1 MDDPAAHP
9 ASVALPLS
17 PPQLDGTP
25 EAPNGL
31 ALPEV
36 NVDSKVGFSNGAEN
50 HGRTNGHARTH
61 RPADLELEHAIS
73 PTLEILPSIDPST
86 ADEKEASNAND
97 HFNDVVGNE
106 DGGDAVGEVVGSSQ
120 TVNGVR
126 VDPSP
131 AYDNVTPAEIQSVSP
146 TVSHRQSL
154 PQLPSSPGIS
164 QQPPTPPAKTPL
176 EHEIPPRRESLP
188 QNGQAS
194 HYSSRNASP
203 TAHTNGTNGPFSPSP
218 STVSLAAVSSPSAG
232 FHKRS
237 LTISKGNTVSA
248 VLITSALETI
258 AASREAK
265 RSAPLRDSTHRALE
279 MVRAGMGGDQPR
291 EIFEPLRLACETRNE
306 KLMIASLDCIS
317 KLISYSFF
325 VEESSS
331 HASSLP
337 SPPPSPGPGRHDSSH
352 SSLPPASLVDLVVH
366 TITTCHHETSPDA
379 VSLQVVKALLSLV
392 LSPTILVHQ
401 SSLLK
406 AVRTVYNIFLMSND
420 PVNQTVAQGGLTQ
433 MVHHVFSRC
442 KVAPPTFQD
451 TFASE
456 AGGSGESSK
465 RHSFAPS
472 TPDSVPPPSLHP
484 PDSASATET
493 LSEEPASD
501 PSSQEN
507 VASESVNGDRED
519 HPEATEPPSSAGSAG
534 ISDAPGLYSLQATGS
549 EVEHG
554 IPHRQMTTNDL
565 FLKDA
570 FLVLRAMCKI
580 TMKPLNAESERDL
593 KSHGM
598 RSKLLS
604 LHMVLIILNSHMDV
618 FVSPSSII
626 YSSSSNEA
634 TPFIQMANTYLCLSL
649 SRNAVSPIPQV
660 FEISVEIFWRVL
672 SGLRSK
678 LKKELEVMFHEIF
691 IPILEMKTST
701 LKQKAVIL
709 SMISRLCQDPQALV
723 DIYINYDCDS
733 EAADNIYE
741 HLMNIITKLCTST
754 LPGSAPQKAIE
765 PTSPAITPTT
775 KGKQSDIAPALST
788 TALGINGTVD
798 TSTLGHSEA
807 QLRRQ
812 SLECLVSVLR
822 SLVAWGTTAGKGGT
836 DAEGRAS
843 TAEEGR
849 PDNLTPDASQSL
861 DRLPIGHSLD
871 STRQPTPDIVD
882 DPSRFESA
890 KQKKT
895 TLLEGIKKFNY
906 KPKKGIEFLIETG
919 FIPSKTPQDIAKFIH
934 TTDGLSKA
942 MIGEYLGEGDEFNI
956 AIMHAFVD
964 MIELRN
970 LSFVEALR
978 LFLQSFRL
986 PGEAQ
991 KIDRYMLKFAEH
1003 YIEGNTQT
1011 PFANADSAYVLSY
1024 STIMLN
1030 TDAHNPQVKRRMTK
1044 ADFIKN
1050 NRGINDNADLP
1061 EELLSAIFDDISNN
1075 EIRMKDEIEATIG
1088 NVVTPGPG
1096 IANALATV
1104 GRDLQK
1110 EAYVLQSSGMA
1121 NKTEA
1126 LFRTLMR
1133 SQRKGSKS
1141 SEQFYSASHFVHVR
1155 PMFEV
1160 AWIPFLAGISGPLKE
1175 TDDLEIVELCLDGFK
1190 NAIRIV
1196 CFFDLELER
1205 NAFVT
1210 TLAKNTFLNNL
1221 GEMKTKNMEA
1231 IKALLDVAVTEGNSL
1246 KSSWHEV
1253 LSCVSQLEHMQL
1265 ISSGV
1270 DVQDGHKGK
1279 VRKLPNEELAN
1290 ESRSTH
1296 ITVAADMVFS
1306 LSHYLSGT
1314 AIVDFVQALCD
1325 VSWEEIQSSGL
1336 SQHPRL
1342 FSLQKLVEISYYNM
1356 SRIRLEWSNLW
1367 DILGEH
1373 FNQVCCHS
1381 NPHVGF
1387 FALDSLRQLAM
1398 RFLEKEE
1405 LPHFKFQKDF
1415 LKPFEYTMIHNGN
1428 PEIRDMVLQCLQQ
1441 MIQARVV
1448 NMRSGW
1454 RTMFGV
1460 FSAASK
1466 VLTERITSSAFEI
1479 VTRINKEHF
1488 AAIVRYGS
1496 FADLT
1501 VCITDFCKV
1510 SKYQKISL
1518 LAIAML
1524 RGVIPI
1530 MLNTPECGLT
1540 AAGPQNVG
1548 VDDPMIKYWYPV
1560 LFSFYDVIMN
1570 GEDLEVRRLALDS
1583 LFSTLKKYGQSFPV
1597 EFWDTVCQE
1606 LLFPIFAVLKSS
1618 QDLSRFSTQEDM
1630 SVWLS
1635 TTMIQALRDLID
1647 LYTFYFEILERF
1659 LDGLLDLLCV
1669 CICQENDTLARIGT
1683 SCLQQ
1688 LLENNV
1694 KKLSP
1699 ARWERVATTFV
1710 KLFRT
1715 TTPHQL
1721 FDESLRVEI
1730 DSSSPDLQESSDAD
1744 GQAILPAP
1752 LSPTQ
1757 TDSQKITQKT
1767 TLNDRRRIFKQ
1778 IIVKCVLQLLLI
1790 ETTNDLLR
1798 NDEVYRT
1805 IPPEHLLRLMGVLD
1819 HSYQFARMFNEDK
1832 ELRTGLW
1839 KVGFMKHLPN
1849 LLKQESS
1856 SASTLVHILL
1866 QMYYDPRPEHQM
1878 ARPQVAERL
1887 LPLGLGV
1894 LQDYTKLKAD
1904 TQAKNIA
1911 AWTPVVAEIVV
1922 GFCKFDDKAFARYL
1936 PAIYPLAADMLARE
1950 TSQEIREGLREYF
1963 TRVGYAQGI
1972 IEPS

>member
-1 MDDPAAHP
+1 MDPAP
-9 ASVALPLS
+9 DVAVSGDVPHS
-17 PPQLDGTP
+17 PPPKAETTP
-25 EAPNGL
+25 TVPAPPDTAPDNANGEARVEAVAKPNGHIIGHEE
-31 ALPEV
+31 AEEIVVPPTIDVEEDEEV
-36 NVDSKVGFSNGAEN
+36 VAPQQIIV
-50 HGRTNGHARTH
+50 TNGDEAEDDGDAEHQENGVPNGSHAH
-61 RPADLELEHAIS
+61 DSSDDGEHAEEQAVPALS
-73 PTLEILPSIDPST
+73 RS
-86 ADEKEASNAND
+86 ASN
-97 HFNDVVGNE
+97 
-106 DGGDAVGEVVGSSQ
+106 
-120 TVNGVR
+120 
-126 VDPSP
+126 
-131 AYDNVTPAEIQSVSP
+131 
-146 TVSHRQSL
+146 RQSL
-154 PQLPSSPGIS
+154 PLPPFSPTS
-164 QQPPTPPAKTPL
+164 QVPPTPPSKSLTHPDSPA
-176 EHEIPPRRESLP
+176 RRESLP
-188 QNGQAS
+188 PNGRTS
-194 HYSSRNASP
+194 HYSTDASS
-203 TAHTNGTNGPFSPSP
+203 TAHTNGTRPPFSPSP
-218 STVSLAAVSSPSAG
+218 STSSLTAASATSPTS
-232 FHKRS
+232 HKRS
-237 LTISKGNTVSA
+237 LTISKGNMVSA

-265 RSAPLRDSTHRALE
+265 RSVPLKESTHRALE
-279 MVRAGMGGDQPR
+279 MVRAGLGGDQPR
-291 EIFEPLRLACETRNE
+291 DIFEPLRLACETRNE

-325 VEESSS
+325 VEDTP
-331 HASSLP
+331 HNTGSLP
-337 SPPPSPGPGRHDSSH
+337 SPPPSPGPGRRNSEQAN
-352 SSLPPASLVDLVVH
+352 LPPPTLVDLVVH
-366 TITTCHHETSPDA
+366 TITMCHTETSPEA

-406 AVRTVYNIFLMSND
+406 AVRTVYNVFLMSND
-420 PVNQTVAQGGLTQ
+420 PVNQVVAQGGLTQ

-442 KVAPPTFQD
+442 KLAPSSAAESTGNV
-451 TFASE
+451 SE
-456 AGGSGESSK
+456 AGYSGSSSK
-465 RHSFAPS
+465 AHSVTPS
-472 TPDSVPPPSLHP
+472 TPESGPSRPL
-484 PDSASATET
+484 PDSASSPDASIEVLPTDSHHEEDAQETEAPT
-493 LSEEPASD
+493 
-501 PSSQEN
+501 
-507 VASESVNGDRED
+507 SVDAD
-519 HPEATEPPSSAGSAG
+519 DTPQPPPSAGPSE
-534 ISDAPGLYSLQATGS
+534 APSFYGLQGNES
-549 EVEHG
+549 EIDHG
-554 IPHRQMTTNDL
+554 MHHRQMSTNDL

-570 FLVLRAMCKI
+570 FLVLRAMCKL
-580 TMKPLNAESERDL
+580 TMKPLNTESERDL

-604 LHMVLIILNSHMDV
+604 LHMILIILNSHMDV

-626 YSSSSNEA
+626 YSNSTNEA
-634 TPFIQMANTYLCLSL
+634 TPFIQMANQYLCLSL
-649 SRNAVSPIPQV
+649 SRNAVSPVPQV
-660 FEISVEIFWRVL
+660 FEISVEIFWRML

-709 SMISRLCQDPQALV
+709 SMVSRLCQDPQALV

-733 EAADNIYE
+733 DATDNIYE
-741 HLMNIITKLCTST
+741 HLMNIISKLSTNTS
-754 LPGSAPQKAIE
+754 PSSAPQKGTE
-765 PTSPAITPTT
+765 PTSPSVTPTT
-775 KGKQSDIAPALST
+775 KVQRADTAPSLST

-798 TSTLGHSEA
+798 TSSLGHSEA

-812 SLECLVSVLR
+812 SLECLASVLR
-822 SLVAWGTTAGKGGT
+822 SLVAWGISKTAVDT
-836 DAEGRAS
+836 VAQGRAS
-843 TAEEGR
+843 TVEDSHGR

-861 DRLPIGHSLD
+861 DRLPTGPSVD

-906 KPKKGIEFLIETG
+906 KPKRGLEFAVDTG
-919 FIPSKTPQDIAKFIH
+919 LVPGSSPQDIAKFLL

-942 MIGEYLGEGDEFNI
+942 MIGEYLGEAGERNI
-956 AIMHAFVD
+956 ATMHAFVD
-964 MIELRN
+964 MIDLRN
-970 LSFVEALR
+970 LTFVEGLR
-978 LFLQSFRL
+978 LFLQAFRL

-991 KIDRYMLKFAEH
+991 KIDRFMLKFAEH
-1003 YIEGNTQT
+1003 YIEGNAST
-1011 PFANADSAYVLSY
+1011 PFANADAAYVLSY
-1024 STIMLN
+1024 STVMLN
-1030 TDAHNPQVKRRMTK
+1030 TDAHSPQVKNRMTK
-1044 ADFIKN
+1044 ADFVRN
-1050 NRGINDNADLP
+1050 NRGINDGNDLP
-1061 EELLSAIFDDISNN
+1061 EEMLSEIYDDIVNN
-1075 EIRMKDEIEATIG
+1075 EIRMKDEMDASLGTIP
-1088 NVVTPGPG
+1088 TPAPG
-1096 IANALATV
+1096 IANALASV

-1110 EAYVLQSSGMA
+1110 EAYILQSSGIA

-1141 SEQFYSASHFVHVR
+1141 TDQFYSASHFVHVK

-1175 TDDLEIVELCLDGFK
+1175 TDDLEIIELCLDGFK

-1210 TLAKNTFLNNL
+1210 TLGKNTFLNNL

-1231 IKALLDVAVTEGNSL
+1231 IKALLDIAVTEGNNL
-1246 KSSWHEV
+1246 KGSWREV

-1279 VRKLPNEELAN
+1279 HKKLPNEELAN

-1356 SRIRLEWSNLW
+1356 TRIRLEWSNLW

-1387 FALDSLRQLAM
+1387 FALDSLRQLSM

-1415 LKPFEYTMIHNGN
+1415 LKPFEYTMIHNAN
-1428 PEIRDMVLQCLQQ
+1428 PDIRDMVLQCLQQ
-1441 MIQARVV
+1441 MIQGRVQ

-1460 FSAASK
+1460 FSSASK

-1479 VTRINKEHF
+1479 VTRLNKEHF

-1583 LFSTLKKYGQSFPV
+1583 LFSTLKKYGSSFPV
-1597 EFWDTVCQE
+1597 DFWDTVCQE

-1688 LLENNV
+1688 LIESNV

-1710 KLFRT
+1710 RLFRT

-1730 DSSSPDLQESSDAD
+1730 DSGTPDLQDANED
-1744 GQAILPAP
+1744 PQAILPAP

-1757 TDSQKITQKT
+1757 HDSQKITAKT

-1866 QMYYDPRPEHQM
+1866 RMYYDPRPDHQA

-1894 LQDYTKLKAD
+1894 LTDYTKLRAD

-1911 AWTPVVAEIVV
+1911 AWTPVVSEIMH
-1922 GFCKFDDKAFARYL
+1922 GFCKFDDKAFSRYL
-1936 PAIYPLAADMLARE
+1936 PAIYPLAAEMVARE
-1950 TSQEIREGLREYF
+1950 TSPDVREGLRDYF
-1963 TRVGYAQGI
+1963 VRVGYAQGI

>member
-1 MDDPAAHP
+1 MDSDRSSPLGQDVDVPAPVHANIGDEEIPAANHDTDTATTNGYADTSLKKISKDLNP
-9 ASVALPLS
+9 DGIKIEFSSEGAEERVEERSVAHTI
-17 PPQLDGTP
+17 QT
-25 EAPNGL
+25 
-31 ALPEV
+31 
-36 NVDSKVGFSNGAEN
+36 
-50 HGRTNGHARTH
+50 
-61 RPADLELEHAIS
+61 
-73 PTLEILPSIDPST
+73 
-86 ADEKEASNAND
+86 
-97 HFNDVVGNE
+97 
-106 DGGDAVGEVVGSSQ
+106 DGGDGLRDVPLNKLNGDTQATAALNEHPAPSDHVPNHDTSRQESEPAVSQSVAMPEPRPVSLPDVPYSPASPPPLPEKATVPTTSSALRRGSLPHVQ
-120 TVNGVR
+120 PNGAHSAASPSMSTYSLASA
-126 VDPSP
+126 PSP
-131 AYDNVTPAEIQSVSP
+131 VGNT
-146 TVSHRQSL
+146 HR
-154 PQLPSSPGIS
+154 
-164 QQPPTPPAKTPL
+164 
-176 EHEIPPRRESLP
+176 
-188 QNGQAS
+188 
-194 HYSSRNASP
+194 
-203 TAHTNGTNGPFSPSP
+203 
-218 STVSLAAVSSPSAG
+218 
-232 FHKRS
+232 RS
-237 LTISKGNTVSA
+237 LTILKGNPVSS
-248 VLITSALETI
+248 VLITSALEAI

-265 RSAPLRDSTHRALE
+265 KSTPLRETTQRALE
-279 MVRAGMGGDQPR
+279 LVRSDLAGDQPR
-291 EIFEPLRLACETRNE
+291 EIFEPLRLACETRSE
-306 KLMIASLDCIS
+306 KLMIASLDCIT
-317 KLISYSFF
+317 KLISHSFF
-325 VEESSS
+325 VDDSSP
-331 HASSLP
+331 HLASLP
-337 SPPPSPGPGRHDSSH
+337 SPPPSPGPGRDSH
-352 SSLPPASLVDLVVH
+352 SSIPEPSLVDLVVH
-366 TITTCHHETSPDA
+366 TITSCHTETSPDT
-379 VSLQVVKALLSLV
+379 VSLQVVRALLSLV
-392 LSPTILVHQ
+392 LSTTILVHQ
-401 SSLLK
+401 SALLK
-406 AVRTVYNIFLMSND
+406 AVRTVYNVFLMSND

-433 MVHHVFSRC
+433 MVNHVFARC
-442 KVAPPTFQD
+442 KTVAAFESTSRESFTDPGLSGVPSRR
-451 TFASE
+451 ASV
-456 AGGSGESSK
+456 
-465 RHSFAPS
+465 APS
-472 TPDSVPPPSLHP
+472 TPDSVPATSLP
-484 PDSASATET
+484 TEDRT
-493 LSEEPASD
+493 SEAPASRISSEVE
-501 PSSQEN
+501 PSTTSVSQEERN
-507 VASESVNGDRED
+507 EQDVPVSTSS
-519 HPEATEPPSSAGSAG
+519 EATEFSPADPELPEHEESHMNGSNN
-534 ISDAPGLYSLQATGS
+534 
-549 EVEHG
+549 
-554 IPHRQMTTNDL
+554 HRLLTTRDL

-570 FLVLRAMCKI
+570 FLVFRAMCKL
-580 TMKPLNAESERDL
+580 TMKPLNAESEREL

-604 LHMVLIILNSHMDV
+604 LHMVLIILSSHMDI
-618 FVSPSSII
+618 FASPTSII
-626 YSSSSNEA
+626 YSSSTHEA
-634 TPFIQMANTYLCLSL
+634 TSLIQMSNQYLCLCL
-649 SRNAVSPIPQV
+649 SRNAVSPVPQV
-660 FEISVEIFWRVL
+660 FEISVEIFWRAL
-672 SGLRSK
+672 SGLRAK
-678 LKKELEVMFHEIF
+678 LKKEIEVLFHEIF
-691 IPILEMKTST
+691 LPILEMKTST
-701 LKQKAVIL
+701 LKQKSVIL
-709 SMISRLCQDPQALV
+709 SMLSRLCQDPQALV

-741 HLMNIITKLCTST
+741 HLVNVITKLSSST
-754 LPGSAPQKAIE
+754 QLGVAAQKNTESAG
-765 PTSPAITPTT
+765 TTPAPPM
-775 KGKQSDIAPALST
+775 KSQDVNLAPSLST
-788 TALGINGTVD
+788 TALGSPNTQDPTTPG
-798 TSTLGHSEA
+798 LSEA
-807 QLRRQ
+807 HLRRQ
-812 SLECLVSVLR
+812 GLDCLVAVLR
-822 SLVAWGTTAGKGGT
+822 SLVAWGTGKNT
-836 DAEGRAS
+836 TSDEP
-843 TAEEGR
+843 THNI
-849 PDNLTPDASQSL
+849 PTPDASASL
-861 DRLPIGHSLD
+861 DRLPLPDVARGS
-871 STRQPTPDIVD
+871 TPDIAD

-895 TLLEGIKKFNY
+895 TLMEGIKRFNE
-906 KPKKGIEFLIETG
+906 KPKKGIQFLVEAG
-919 FIPSKTPQDIAKFIH
+919 FIPSKAPEDVAEFLLS
-934 TTDGLSKA
+934 TDGLSKA
-942 MIGEYLGEGDEFNI
+942 MIGEYLGEGDEVNI
-956 AIMHAFVD
+956 ATMHAFVD
-964 MIELRN
+964 MIDFRN
-970 LSFVEALR
+970 AGFVDALR
-978 LFLQSFRL
+978 LFLQAFRL

-991 KIDRYMLKFAEH
+991 KIDRYMLKFAER
-1003 YIEGNTQT
+1003 YIECNTQT
-1011 PFANADSAYVLSY
+1011 PFANADAAYVLSY

-1030 TDAHNPQVKRRMTK
+1030 TDAHNPQVKHRMTK

-1050 NRGINDNADLP
+1050 NRGINDDADLP
-1061 EELLSAIFDDISNN
+1061 EEFLSNIFDDIVNN
-1075 EIRMKDEIEATIG
+1075 EIRMKDEVDAALGQIPAA
-1088 NVVTPGPG
+1088 GPG
-1096 IANALATV
+1096 IAGALVTV
-1104 GRDLQK
+1104 GRDLQR
-1110 EAYVLQSSGMA
+1110 EAYMLQSSGMT

-1126 LFRTLMR
+1126 LFKTLMR
-1133 SQRKGSKS
+1133 SQRKGSRMS
-1141 SEQFYSASHFVHVR
+1141 DQFYSASHFVHVR

-1160 AWIPFLAGISGPLKE
+1160 AWIPVLAGISGPLQQ
-1175 TDDLEIVELCLDGFK
+1175 TDNMEVVELCLDGFK

-1210 TLAKNTFLNNL
+1210 TLAKFTFLNNL
-1221 GEMKTKNMEA
+1221 GEMKAKNMEA

-1246 KSSWHEV
+1246 KGSWHEV

-1265 ISSGV
+1265 ISSGI
-1270 DVQDGHKGK
+1270 DIPDSRKGRI
-1279 VRKLPNEELAN
+1279 RKLPNEELAN

-1314 AIVDFVQALCD
+1314 AIIDFVQALCD

-1356 SRIRLEWSNLW
+1356 GRIRLEWSNLW

-1415 LKPFEYTMIHNGN
+1415 LRPFEYTMTHNAN
-1428 PEIRDMVLQCLQQ
+1428 PDIRDMVLQCLQQ
-1441 MIQARVV
+1441 MIQARVQ

-1479 VTRINKEHF
+1479 VTRLNKEHF
-1488 AAIVRYGS
+1488 AVIVRYGA

-1524 RGVIPI
+1524 RGVIPV
-1530 MLNTPECGLT
+1530 MLNTPECGLIT
-1540 AAGPQNVG
+1540 SGPHNIG
-1548 VDDPMIKYWYPV
+1548 AEDPMIKYWFPV
-1560 LFSFYDVIMN
+1560 LFGFYDIIMN

-1583 LFSTLKKYGQSFPV
+1583 LFNTLKKHGSSFPV

-1647 LYTFYFEILERF
+1647 LYTFYFETLERF

-1694 KKLSP
+1694 KKLSV

-1710 KLFRT
+1710 RLFRT

-1730 DSSSPDLQESSDAD
+1730 DSSTPEPQETNGTSTFDRGRWSSDYPRT
-1744 GQAILPAP
+1744 L
-1752 LSPTQ
+1752 
-1757 TDSQKITQKT
+1757 T

-1798 NDEVYRT
+1798 NDEVYHT

-1856 SASTLVHILL
+1856 SAATLVHILL
-1866 QMYYDPRPEHQM
+1866 RMYYDPRPEHQV

-1911 AWTPVVAEIVV
+1911 AWTPVVAEILH

-1936 PAIYPLAADMLARE
+1936 PAIYPLATELLVRDS
-1950 TSQEIREGLREYF
+1950 SQDIRDGLREYF
-1963 TRVGYAQGI
+1963 LRVGYAQGI

>member
-1 MDDPAAHP
+1 MDGDRSSRFSQEAEIPPSKHANLGDDEPPAINGTSIGHADTNVKNTLEELVPDPVEIEPSVEEGAQERSVSHGDNGDGLHDISLKDDNPDEDTQAVPALNEHP
-9 ASVALPLS
+9 APGERIQNHDSSTQQSEPAVPSTLSVAQPEPKHLPL
-17 PPQLDGTP
+17 PD
-25 EAPNGL
+25 
-31 ALPEV
+31 V
-36 NVDSKVGFSNGAEN
+36 
-50 HGRTNGHARTH
+50 
-61 RPADLELEHAIS
+61 PAS
-73 PTLEILPSIDPST
+73 
-86 ADEKEASNAND
+86 
-97 HFNDVVGNE
+97 
-106 DGGDAVGEVVGSSQ
+106 
-120 TVNGVR
+120 
-126 VDPSP
+126 
-131 AYDNVTPAEIQSVSP
+131 
-146 TVSHRQSL
+146 
-154 PQLPSSPGIS
+154 PSSP
-164 QQPPTPPAKTPL
+164 PPPPEKTTAPVSSTQ
-176 EHEIPPRRESLP
+176 RRESLP
-188 QNGQAS
+188 RVQPNGNHS
-194 HYSSRNASP
+194 VI
-203 TAHTNGTNGPFSPSP
+203 SPSMSTNSLP
-218 STVSLAAVSSPSAG
+218 SASSPMG
-232 FHKRS
+232 NMHRRS
-237 LTISKGNTVSA
+237 LTLPRGNPVSS

-265 RSAPLRDSTHRALE
+265 KSKPLRESTHRALE
-279 MVRAGMGGDQPR
+279 LVRSDLAGDQPR
-291 EIFEPLRLACETRNE
+291 DVFEPLRLACETGSE
-306 KLMIASLDCIS
+306 KLMIASLDCIT
-317 KLISYSFF
+317 KLVSHAFF
-325 VEESSS
+325 VDDSS
-331 HASSLP
+331 HVASLP
-337 SPPPSPGPGRHDSSH
+337 SPPASPAPGRRDSH
-352 SSLPPASLVDLVVH
+352 SSIPEPSLVDLVVH
-366 TITTCHHETSPDA
+366 TITSCHTETSPDT
-379 VSLQVVKALLSLV
+379 VSLQVVRALLALV
-392 LSPTILVHQ
+392 LSSTILAHQ

-406 AVRTVYNIFLMSND
+406 AVRTVYNVFLMSND

-433 MVHHVFSRC
+433 MVNHVFARCRTVPPFEHLSRES
-442 KVAPPTFQD
+442 VAD
-451 TFASE
+451 SGAS
-456 AGGSGESSK
+456 AVSSGRASV
-465 RHSFAPS
+465 APS
-472 TPDSVPPPSLHP
+472 TPDSIPAPSLP
-484 PDSASATET
+484 TEDGTSSVSASRNSSEAETGSTLIIQEEHGEQGATVST
-493 LSEEPASD
+493 PSEVSD
-501 PSSQEN
+501 AYPSHLE
-507 VASESVNGDRED
+507 
-519 HPEATEPPSSAGSAG
+519 HPEHNGLHLNGSA
-534 ISDAPGLYSLQATGS
+534 SPRPLTM
-549 EVEHG
+549 H
-554 IPHRQMTTNDL
+554 DL

-570 FLVLRAMCKI
+570 FLVFRAMCKL
-580 TMKPLNAESERDL
+580 TMKPLNTESERDL

-604 LHMVLIILNSHMDV
+604 LHMVLIILSSHMDI
-618 FVSPSSII
+618 FVSPTSMI
-626 YSSSSNEA
+626 YSSGSREASS
-634 TPFIQMANTYLCLSL
+634 FVQMANQYLCLCL
-649 SRNAVSPIPQV
+649 SRNAVSPVPQV
-660 FEISVEIFWRVL
+660 FEISVEIFWRTL
-672 SGLRSK
+672 SGLRAK
-678 LKKELEVMFHEIF
+678 LKKEIEVLFHEIF

-709 SMISRLCQDPQALV
+709 SMLLRLCQDPQALV

-733 EAADNIYE
+733 EASDNIYE
-741 HLMNIITKLCTST
+741 RLVNVITKLSSSST
-754 LPGSAPQKAIE
+754 PAGTASQKNADAVSNVPQQQTKLQNANVAP
-765 PTSPAITPTT
+765 S
-775 KGKQSDIAPALST
+775 LST
-788 TALGINGTVD
+788 TALSHPAAVD
-798 TSTLGHSEA
+798 PATLGQSEA

-812 SLECLVSVLR
+812 GLDCLASILR
-822 SLVAWGTTAGKGGT
+822 SLVAWGTGK
-836 DAEGRAS
+836 S
-843 TAEEGR
+843 TSSEEPGNNA
-849 PDNLTPDASQSL
+849 PVPDASASL
-861 DRLPIGHSLD
+861 DRLPLPD
-871 STRQPTPDIVD
+871 VTRGGTPDITD

-895 TLLEGIKKFNY
+895 TLMEGIRRFNQ
-906 KPKKGIEFLIETG
+906 KPKKGIEFLIEAG
-919 FIPSKTPQDIAKFIH
+919 FISGNGPHDVANFLLN
-934 TTDGLSKA
+934 TDGLSKA
-942 MIGEYLGEGDEFNI
+942 MIGEYLGDVDEVNV
-956 AIMHAFVD
+956 ATMHAFVD
-964 MIELRN
+964 MIDFRN
-970 LSFVEALR
+970 TEFVDALR
-978 LFLQSFRL
+978 IFLQAFRL

-991 KIDRYMLKFAEH
+991 KIDRFMLKFAER
-1003 YIEGNTQT
+1003 YIEGNAQT
-1011 PFANADSAYVLSY
+1011 PFANADAAYVLSY

-1030 TDAHNPQVKRRMTK
+1030 TDAHNPVVKHRMTK
-1044 ADFIKN
+1044 NDFIKN

-1061 EELLSAIFDDISNN
+1061 EELLSTIYDEIVNN
-1075 EIRMKDEIEATIG
+1075 EIRMKDEIDASLGQI
-1088 NVVTPGPG
+1088 PASGPG
-1096 IANALATV
+1096 IAGALVTV
-1104 GRDLQK
+1104 GRDLQR
-1110 EAYVLQSSGMA
+1110 EAYMLQSSGMA

-1126 LFRTLMR
+1126 LFKTLMR
-1133 SQRKGSKS
+1133 SQRKGSRMS
-1141 SEQFYSASHFVHVR
+1141 DQFYSASHFVHVR

-1160 AWIPFLAGISGPLKE
+1160 AWIPVLAGISGPLQQ
-1175 TDDLEIVELCLDGFK
+1175 TDDMEIVELCLDGFK

-1210 TLAKNTFLNNL
+1210 TLGKFTFLNNL
-1221 GEMKTKNMEA
+1221 GEMKAKNMEA
-1231 IKALLDVAVTEGNSL
+1231 IKALLDVAVTEGNNL
-1246 KSSWHEV
+1246 KGSWHEV

-1270 DVQDGHKGK
+1270 DVPDGRKGK
-1279 VRKLPNEELAN
+1279 IRKLPNEELAN

-1314 AIVDFVQALCD
+1314 AIIDFVQALCD

-1415 LKPFEYTMIHNGN
+1415 LRPFEYTMTHNAN
-1428 PEIRDMVLQCLQQ
+1428 PDIRDMVLQCLQQ
-1441 MIQARVV
+1441 MIQARVQ

-1466 VLTERITSSAFEI
+1466 VLTERITNSAFEI
-1479 VTRINKEHF
+1479 VTRLNKEHF
-1488 AAIVRYGS
+1488 VAIVRYGA

-1524 RGVIPI
+1524 RGVIPV

-1540 AAGPQNVG
+1540 AAGPQNIG
-1548 VDDPMIKYWYPV
+1548 VEDPMIKYWFPV
-1560 LFSFYDVIMN
+1560 LFGFYDIIMN

-1583 LFSTLKKYGQSFPV
+1583 LFNTLKKHGASFPV

-1618 QDLSRFSTQEDM
+1618 QDISRFSTQEDM

-1647 LYTFYFEILERF
+1647 LYTFYFDILERF

-1694 KKLSP
+1694 KKLSV

-1730 DSSSPDLQESSDAD
+1730 DSGTPEPQEMNDAD
-1744 GQAILPAP
+1744 GQAIIPAP
-1752 LSPTQ
+1752 LSPTNNDQ
-1757 TDSQKITQKT
+1757 RASPKT
-1767 TLNDRRRIFKQ
+1767 TLNDRRRVFKQ

-1856 SASTLVHILL
+1856 SAATLVHILL
-1866 QMYYDPRPEHQM
+1866 RMYYDPRPEHQT

-1911 AWTPVVAEIVV
+1911 AWTPVVAEILH

-1936 PAIYPLAADMLARE
+1936 PAIYPLATELLARDS
-1950 TSQEIREGLREYF
+1950 SQDIRDGLREYF
-1963 TRVGYAQGI
+1963 LRVGYAQGI

>member
-1 MDDPAAHP
+1 M
-9 ASVALPLS
+9 
-17 PPQLDGTP
+17 
-25 EAPNGL
+25 
-31 ALPEV
+31 
-36 NVDSKVGFSNGAEN
+36 
-50 HGRTNGHARTH
+50 H
-61 RPADLELEHAIS
+61 R
-73 PTLEILPSIDPST
+73 
-86 ADEKEASNAND
+86 
-97 HFNDVVGNE
+97 
-106 DGGDAVGEVVGSSQ
+106 
-120 TVNGVR
+120 
-126 VDPSP
+126 
-131 AYDNVTPAEIQSVSP
+131 
-146 TVSHRQSL
+146 
-154 PQLPSSPGIS
+154 
-164 QQPPTPPAKTPL
+164 
-176 EHEIPPRRESLP
+176 
-188 QNGQAS
+188 
-194 HYSSRNASP
+194 
-203 TAHTNGTNGPFSPSP
+203 
-218 STVSLAAVSSPSAG
+218 
-232 FHKRS
+232 RS
-237 LTISKGNTVSA
+237 LTIPRGNPVSS

-265 RSAPLRDSTHRALE
+265 KSTSLRESTQKALE
-279 MVRAGMGGDQPR
+279 LVRADQAGDRPR
-291 EIFEPLRLACETRNE
+291 EIFEPLRLACETRSE
-306 KLMIASLDCIS
+306 KLMIASLDCIT
-317 KLISYSFF
+317 KLISHSFF
-325 VEESSS
+325 LDDSSS
-331 HASSLP
+331 HLASLP
-337 SPPPSPGPGRHDSSH
+337 SPPPSPGSGRRDSH
-352 SSLPPASLVDLVVH
+352 SNIPEPSLVDLVVH
-366 TITTCHHETSPDA
+366 TITSCHTETSPDA
-379 VSLQVVKALLSLV
+379 VSLQVVRALLALV
-392 LSPTILVHQ
+392 LSQTILVHQ
-401 SSLLK
+401 SALLK
-406 AVRTVYNIFLMSND
+406 AVRTVYNVFLMSND

-433 MVHHVFSRC
+433 MVNHVFARC
-442 KVAPPTFQD
+442 KTVAT
-451 TFASE
+451 S
-456 AGGSGESSK
+456 GSTDHERVTDPGMSGVSS
-465 RHSFAPS
+465 RRGSVALS
-472 TPDSVPPPSLHP
+472 TPDSVVAPALPVREAEAESFQEKRSEHDAAVSTSAEVLETSPVHP
-484 PDSASATET
+484 EQPE
-493 LSEEPASD
+493 LEESH
-501 PSSQEN
+501 
-507 VASESVNGDRED
+507 VNGV
-519 HPEATEPPSSAGSAG
+519 TS
-534 ISDAPGLYSLQATGS
+534 
-549 EVEHG
+549 
-554 IPHRQMTTNDL
+554 HRHLSTKDL

-570 FLVLRAMCKI
+570 FLVFRAMCKL
-580 TMKPLNAESERDL
+580 TMKPLNTESERDL

-604 LHMVLIILNSHMDV
+604 LHMVLIILSSHMDV
-618 FVSPSSII
+618 IASPTSIV
-626 YSSSSNEA
+626 YSSSSHEA
-634 TPFIQMANTYLCLSL
+634 SSFIQMANQYLCLSL
-649 SRNAVSPIPQV
+649 SRNAVSPVPQV
-660 FEISVEIFWRVL
+660 FEISVEIFWRTL
-672 SGLRSK
+672 SSLRAK
-678 LKKELEVMFHEIF
+678 LKKEIEVLFHEIF

-701 LKQKAVIL
+701 MKQKLVIL
-709 SMISRLCQDPQALV
+709 SMLSRLCQDPQALV

-741 HLMNIITKLCTST
+741 HLVNVITKLSSSSQS
-754 LPGSAPQKAIE
+754 SAPSQKNAE
-765 PTSPAITPTT
+765 STGTT
-775 KGKQSDIAPALST
+775 TAAPLTKPHNATLAPSLST
-788 TALGINGTVD
+788 TALSGP
-798 TSTLGHSEA
+798 STADPTTPIQSEA
-807 QLRRQ
+807 QIRRQ
-812 SLECLVSVLR
+812 GLECLVSVLR
-822 SLVAWGTTAGKGGT
+822 SLVAWGTGKSVTSEDPGI
-836 DAEGRAS
+836 DM
-843 TAEEGR
+843 
-849 PDNLTPDASQSL
+849 PTPDASASL
-861 DRLPIGHSLD
+861 DRLPPPDVARG
-871 STRQPTPDIVD
+871 PTPDFSD

-895 TLLEGIKKFNY
+895 TLMEGIKRFNQ
-906 KPKKGIEFLIETG
+906 KPKKFDPYFVKGIQFLIETG
-919 FIPSKTPQDIAKFIH
+919 FILGKGPQDVAKFLH
-934 TTDGLSKA
+934 NTDGLSKI
-942 MIGEYLGEGDEFNI
+942 MIGEYLGEGDEDNI
-956 AIMHAFVD
+956 ATMHAFVD
-964 MIELRN
+964 MIDLRN
-970 LSFVEALR
+970 TGFVDALR
-978 LFLQSFRL
+978 LFLQAFRL

-991 KIDRYMLKFAEH
+991 KIDRFMLKFAER

-1011 PFANADSAYVLSY
+1011 PFANADAAYVLSY

-1030 TDAHNPQVKRRMTK
+1030 TDAHNPQVKHRMTK
-1044 ADFIKN
+1044 NDFIKN
-1050 NRGINDNADLP
+1050 NRGINDGVDLP
-1061 EELLSAIFDDISNN
+1061 EELLSSIYDDIVNN
-1075 EIRMKDEIEATIG
+1075 EIRMKDELDAALG
-1088 NVVTPGPG
+1088 QVVASGPG
-1096 IANALATV
+1096 IAGALVSV
-1104 GRDLQK
+1104 GRDLQR
-1110 EAYVLQSSGMA
+1110 EAYMLQSSGMA

-1126 LFRTLMR
+1126 LFKTLMR
-1133 SQRKGSKS
+1133 SQRKGAKS
-1141 SEQFYSASHFVHVR
+1141 SDQFYSASHFVHVR

-1160 AWIPFLAGISGPLKE
+1160 AWIPVLAGISGPLQQ
-1175 TDDLEIVELCLDGFK
+1175 TDDMEVVELCLDGFR

-1210 TLAKNTFLNNL
+1210 TLAKFTFLNNL
-1221 GEMKTKNMEA
+1221 GEMKAKNMEA
-1231 IKALLDVAVTEGNSL
+1231 IKALLDVAVTEGNNL
-1246 KSSWHEV
+1246 KGSWHEV

-1270 DVQDGHKGK
+1270 DVPDGRKGK
-1279 VRKLPNEELAN
+1279 IRRLPNEELAN

-1306 LSHYLSGT
+1306 LSHYLTGT

-1415 LKPFEYTMIHNGN
+1415 LRPFEYTMTHNAN

-1441 MIQARVV
+1441 MIQARVQ

-1479 VTRINKEHF
+1479 VTRLNKEHF
-1488 AAIVRYGS
+1488 AAVVRYGA
-1496 FADLT
+1496 FTDLT

-1524 RGVIPI
+1524 RGVIPV

-1540 AAGPQNVG
+1540 AAGPQNIG
-1548 VDDPMIKYWYPV
+1548 IDDPMIKYWFPA
-1560 LFSFYDVIMN
+1560 LFGFYDIIMN

-1583 LFSTLKKYGQSFPV
+1583 LFNTLKRHGSSFPV

-1647 LYTFYFEILERF
+1647 LYTFYFDILERF

-1694 KKLSP
+1694 KKLSVV
-1699 ARWERVATTFV
+1699 RWERVATTFV

-1730 DSSSPDLQESSDAD
+1730 DSGTPEPQETNDGD
-1744 GQAILPAP
+1744 GQAIIPAP

-1757 TDSQKITQKT
+1757 NDNQRTSPKS
-1767 TLNDRRRIFKQ
+1767 TLNDRRRVFKQ

-1856 SASTLVHILL
+1856 SAATLVHILL
-1866 QMYYDPRPEHQM
+1866 RMYYDPRPEHQT
-1878 ARPQVAERL
+1878 AQPQVAERL

-1911 AWTPVVAEIVV
+1911 AWTPVVAEILH
-1922 GFCKFDDKAFARYL
+1922 GFCKFDDKAFTRYL
-1936 PAIYPLAADMLARE
+1936 PAIYPLATELLARD
-1950 TSQEIREGLREYF
+1950 TSQDIRDGLKEYF
-1963 TRVGYAQGI
+1963 LRVGYAQGI